1 MIKKIPLASLF
12 KEEKFLLS
20 RVMRCIAADNDFK
33 KRPMADFSDTLF
45 ILPSREAGRLFRAEA
60 AQFFKNLGGIVSL
73 NIILPEELLADP
85 SEITV
90 SQIQTLEN
98 YFEILK
104 EEKSSFFPDIELT
117 DSTLLSFAD
126 YLSKVR
132 ENIIFESG
140 TDTEDFI
147 NTLDKNSPLREKLEK
162 YLNLE
167 KKYYERIKNVRDRA
181 TVMLATLNSPAEK
194 FASFKKIILIEC
206 TEIRNAIGL
215 LLEKLDNITV
225 EHYLNITEE
234 QLNDFDSFGRPDTD
248 KMLQCRFD
256 WQIEDNVQT
265 FSNPI
270 QEAAKIAS
278 LIEKD
283 CLPDC
288 IGVLNDSLSSVL
300 THELEDKGIEVS
312 NPAPKMLNSFYW
324 SKLFQH
330 IADLNSPKVNFEE
343 VYFFAS
349 DESFL
354 NYFNLQHAAVKI
366 REKFDK
372 LQQDHLISDLN
383 SLLFFL
389 KKDAEENAYFINFCE
404 KLAEL
409 QQEVR
414 KCSSGKIIEHIY
426 NIFKKIAAANSL
438 ENMDFNEAEMSLE
451 ALKNAVSAM
460 RSIADEKNSMLFF
473 RHLLTDSEIS
483 GTEQYKDNAL
493 TFSGFLDL
501 IWYKNNSLIIGGI
514 TEESFA
520 SAAQEDMFFP
530 ENIRCQLK
538 WSSAYSRFG
547 ADIHRFG
554 QLLNQYDKHSLFIT
568 NSATDTNGG
577 LTTLPRL
584 FFNVDDEKLLKHCDL
599 LFKNKLAQPTAA
611 NNPEDNTKF
620 ICEPAFTDYMPQ
632 RISVTSFKTYIEC
645 PYTFYLEKIRSC
657 SKLEDEAIEL
667 KSNQLGNI
675 LHAVFE
681 KYGTI
686 YANSL
691 PGEKE
696 LSLFLHT
703 ELDKSFTS
711 QIGCNINNLTV
722 MQNEVMHKS
731 VDGFLQTEY
740 QYRTSFAAHK
750 IHVVEHK
757 IDIPYGQLYDRIQQK
772 WDNLL
777 PEINTKLRNISLV
790 GKIDRMDIA
799 EDENGNVFC
808 HITDYKTSGTART
821 PSKVHFKTK
830 NSEHL
835 DEEIMLAA
843 APNKYFAD
851 MQLII
856 YNLLAETFRNEL
868 QINKNAIIKCG
879 YFNLPSDTEKTK
891 IELFNELDEQVL
903 QNGAK
908 ALHYLMQKI
917 FIDKYFWPP
926 SMSYIYGVMKNYF
939 PEISNDDINTEDKN
953 G

>member
-20 RVMRCIAADNDFK
+20 RVMRCIAADNDFQK
-33 KRPMADFSDTLF
+33 KPMADFSDILF
-45 ILPSREAGRLFRAEA
+45 VLPSREAGRLFRAKA
-60 AQFFKNLGGIVSL
+60 AQFFKDLGGIISL
-73 NIILPEELLADP
+73 NIILPEELLASP
-85 SEITV
+85 PETEI
-90 SQIQTLEN
+90 SQIQILEN
-98 YFEILK
+98 FFEVLK
-104 EEKSSFFPDIELT
+104 EEKSSFFPDIELN
-117 DSTLLSFAD
+117 DNTLLSFAD

-132 ENIIFESG
+132 ENILFESG
-140 TDTEDFI
+140 MDTADFI
-147 NTLDKNSPLREKLEK
+147 NTLDKNSPLREKLVK
-162 YLNLE
+162 YLDLE

-181 TVMLATLNSPAEK
+181 AVILETLNSPAEK

-206 TEIRNAIGL
+206 TEMRNAISL

-225 EHYLNITEE
+225 EHYLNVTEE
-234 QLNDFDSFGRPDTD
+234 QLSYFDACGRPDTD
-248 KMLQCRFD
+248 KMLQCRFN

-265 FSNPI
+265 FSTPI

-278 LIEKD
+278 LIQKD

-288 IGVLNDSLSSVL
+288 IGVLNDSLNNVL
-300 THELEDKGIEVS
+300 ANELAEKGIEVS

-324 SKLFQH
+324 SRLFLH
-330 IADLNSPKVNFEE
+330 IAGLQNKKISFED

-349 DESFL
+349 DESVL
-354 NYFNLQHAAVKI
+354 NYFKLAPKAVKI

-372 LQQDHLISDLN
+372 LQQEHLISDLN

-389 KKDAEENAYFINFCE
+389 KKDAEENAYCINFCE

-414 KCSSGKIIEHIY
+414 NGKNRKIIENIY
-426 NIFKKIAAANSL
+426 EVFQKTASQNSL
-438 ENMDFNEAEMSLE
+438 ENMDFNEAEVSLE
-451 ALKNAVSAM
+451 ALKNAVSAV
-460 RSIADEKNSMLFF
+460 RNIANEDNSMLLF
-473 RHLLTDSEIS
+473 RHLLSNSEIS
-483 GTEQYKDNAL
+483 GAEQYKDNAL

-501 IWYKNNSLIIGGI
+501 IWYENNSLIIGGI

-520 SAAQEDMFFP
+520 SASQEDMFFP

-547 ADIHRFG
+547 ADIHRFR
-554 QLLNQYDKHSLFIT
+554 QLLNQYDKTNLLITHSAADAEGT
-568 NSATDTNGG
+568 

-657 SKLEDEAIEL
+657 SKLEDKSIEL
-667 KSNQLGNI
+667 NATQLGNL

-681 KYGTI
+681 KYGTL
-686 YANSL
+686 YADSL
-691 PGEKE
+691 PAEKE
-696 LSLFLHT
+696 LSLFLHS
-703 ELDKSFTS
+703 ELDKSFIS
-711 QIGCNINNLTV
+711 QIGNTVNNLTV
-722 MQNEVMHKS
+722 MQNEVMHS
-731 VDGFLQTEY
+731 SIDGFLHVEY
-740 QYRTSFAAHK
+740 QYRTSFASHK
-750 IHVVEHK
+750 IHAVEHK
-757 IDIPYGQLYDRIQQK
+757 IDILYGELYDRIQQK
-772 WDNLL
+772 WNNLL
-777 PEINTKLRNISLV
+777 PEIDDELRNIRLV

-799 EDENGNVFC
+799 EDENGSIFC
-808 HITDYKTSGTART
+808 RITDYKTSGEGKK
-821 PSKVHFKTK
+821 PSEAHFKTGI
-830 NSEHL
+830 SEHL
-835 DEEIMLAA
+835 DGEIMLAA

-856 YNLLAETFRNEL
+856 YNLLAETFRSEL
-868 QINKNAIIKCG
+868 KIAENAVIQCG
-879 YFNLPSDTEKTK
+879 YFNLPKDTEQTK
-891 IELFNELDEQVL
+891 IELFYELDGQVL

-926 SMSYIYGVMKNYF
+926 SLSYIYGVMKIYF
-939 PEISNDDINTEDKN
+939 PEITTGDIKQEAENE
-953 G
+953 

>member
-1 MIKKIPLASLF
+1 MIKKIPLASLY

-20 RVMRCIAADNDFK
+20 RVMCRIADDNNFQK
-33 KRPMADFSDTLF
+33 KTLADFSDTLF
-45 ILPSREAGRLFRAEA
+45 VLPSREAGRLFRAKA
-60 AQFFKNLGGIVSL
+60 AQFFKTFGGIVSL
-73 NIILPEELLADP
+73 NIILPEELLAKP
-85 SEITV
+85 SETEI
-90 SQIQTLEN
+90 SQIQILEN
-98 YFEILK
+98 YFEVLK
-104 EEKSSFFPDIELT
+104 EEKNSFFPDIELT

-132 ENIIFESG
+132 ENILFESG
-140 TDTEDFI
+140 MDTADFI

-162 YLNLE
+162 YIGLE
-167 KKYYERIKNVRDRA
+167 KKYYERIKNVRDRSS
-181 TVMLATLNSPAEK
+181 VILETLNSPAEK

-215 LLEKLDNITV
+215 MLEKLDNITI

-234 QLNDFDSFGRPDTD
+234 QLSYFDTFGRPDTD

-256 WQIEDNVQT
+256 WQIEDNVRT
-265 FSNPI
+265 FTNPI

-283 CLPDC
+283 CLPEC
-288 IGVLNDSLSSVL
+288 IGVLNDNLNNVLANELS
-300 THELEDKGIEVS
+300 EKGIEIS

-324 SKLFQH
+324 SKLFLH
-330 IADLNSPKVNFEE
+330 IADLRTGKITFKD

-349 DESFL
+349 DESVL
-354 NYFNLQHAAVKI
+354 NYFKLNSAAVKI

-389 KKDAEENAYFINFCE
+389 KKDAEENALCIQFCE

-414 KCSSGKIIEHIY
+414 NGKKGKIIENIY
-426 NIFKKIAAANSL
+426 EVFKKTASQNSL
-438 ENMDFNEAEMSLE
+438 ENMDFNEAEISLE
-451 ALKNAVSAM
+451 ALKNAVNSA
-460 RSIADEKNSMLFF
+460 RNVANEENCMLFF
-473 RHLLTDSEIS
+473 RHLLADSKIS

-501 IWYKNNSLIIGGI
+501 IWYENNTLIIGGI

-520 SAAQEDMFFP
+520 SASQEDMFFP
-530 ENIRCQLK
+530 EHLRCQLK

-547 ADIHRFG
+547 ADIHRFR
-554 QLLNQYDKHSLFIT
+554 QLLSQYDKTSLLITHS
-568 NSATDTNGG
+568 AADTAGS

-599 LFKNKLAQPTAA
+599 LFNNKLAQINIPSSQL
-611 NNPEDNTKF
+611 DYKKF

-657 SKLEDEAIEL
+657 SKLEDESIEL
-667 KSNQLGNI
+667 SAAQLGNL

-681 KYGTI
+681 KYGKI

-691 PGEKE
+691 PEEKE
-696 LSLFLHT
+696 LSEFLHT
-703 ELDKSFTS
+703 ELDKSFIS
-711 QIGCNINNLTV
+711 QIGNAVNNLTV
-722 MQNEVMHKS
+722 MQNEVMHS
-731 VDGFLQTEY
+731 SIDGFMQMEY
-740 QYRTSFAAHK
+740 QTRTSFASHK
-750 IHVVEHK
+750 IHAVEHK
-757 IDIPYGQLYDRIQQK
+757 IDILYGELYDRIQQK

-777 PEINTKLRNISLV
+777 PEINDELRNIRLV
-790 GKIDRMDIA
+790 GKIDRIDIA
-799 EDENGNVFC
+799 EDKDSNIFC
-808 HITDYKTSGTART
+808 RIMDYKTSNKEKK
-821 PSKVHFKTK
+821 PSEAHFKTK

-843 APNKYFAD
+843 EPNKYFAD
-851 MQLII
+851 MQLVI

-868 QINKNAIIKCG
+868 KIDENAVIKCG
-879 YFNLPSDTEKTK
+879 YFNLPKDTEQTK
-891 IELFNELDEQVL
+891 IELFNELDGQVL

-908 ALHYLMQKI
+908 AMHYLMQKI

-926 SMSYIYGVMKNYF
+926 SLSYIYGFMKNYF
-939 PEISNDDINTEDKN
+939 PEISNDDIKQEAENE
-953 G
+953 